1 MDCFDVSKEKGRR
14 WYVFNTKQPNKP
26 IPGTYRKE
34 KKDALHIAANYMSL
48 PYKQFMKQQK
58 KLVRIKSEKRLTI

>member
-1 MDCFDVSKEKGRR
+1 MDCFDVSKEKGGR

-34 KKDALHIAANYMSL
+34 KKDALHIAANYINL
-48 PYKQFMKQQK
+48 PYKEFMKQRKNQSELNQK
-58 KLVRIKSEKRLTI
+58 NA